1 MLGRGVAQAIQWYGA
16 AYPWGNVMPILQ
28 QADLTV
34 INLEC
39 VIAEAGSPWSRWPK
53 EFCFRAPPQAIETLK
68 LAGIDSVSLANN
80 HVLDYEEEAFG
91 EMLRRLKEAGIAYTG
106 AGGNLEEASRPA
118 ILRTGQLPV
127 GVVAFTD
134 NEPEWAA
141 GPNTPGINWIPIT
154 LDPDE
159 SLLPVQRAIEKARRL
174 GAQLVI
180 FSAHWG
186 PNMMERP
193 SELFQEF
200 ARQVIHL
207 GANVFWG
214 HSAHIFQGIEI
225 FDGRPIFY
233 DTGDFV
239 DDYAVDPRLRND
251 YGFLYRLEVD
261 GSRIQRIELIPTR
274 IENCQVK
281 LAKGATSQSIADR
294 MQRLCLE
301 MGTRLHLKDGRLH
314 IECLEPIAT

>member
-28 QADLTV
+28 QADLTI

-39 VIAEAGSPWSRWPK
+39 VIAEAGRPWSRWPK
-53 EFCFRAPPQAIETLK
+53 EFCFRAPQQAIETLQ
-68 LAGIDSVSLANN
+68 LAGIDCVSLANN

-91 EMLRRLKEAGIAYTG
+91 EMLQRLKEAGIAYAG
-106 AGGNLEEASRPA
+106 AGGNLEEAARPA
-118 ILRTGQLPV
+118 ILRTGQLLV
-127 GVVAFTD
+127 VVVAFTD

-141 GPNTPGINWIPIT
+141 GPNTAGINWIPIT
-154 LDPDE
+154 LDLEE
-159 SLLPVQRAIEKARRL
+159 SLLPVQRAIEEARRL

-186 PNMMERP
+186 PNMVERP

-207 GANVFWG
+207 GADVFWG
-214 HSAHIFQGIEI
+214 HSAHLFQGIEI

-233 DTGDFV
+233 DMGDFV

-251 YGFLYRLEVD
+251 YGFLYRLDVD
-261 GSRIQRIELIPTR
+261 GSRIQRIELIPTQV
-274 IENCQVK
+274 ENCQVN
-281 LAKGATSQSIADR
+281 LAKGTDCRSISDR
-294 MQRLCLE
+294 MRRLCSE
-301 MGTRLHLKDGRLH
+301 MGTHLHLKDGRLR
-314 IECLEPIAT
+314 IECLEPIGT